1 MNYCLQLPPWWHVC
15 LRIEFGALI
24 SCICVLRQWNKRAR
38 GMRASWL
45 LDMTYILEL
54 HRSYKSTQPTP
65 MVAWFVDISNQSMNL
80 RLGFLH
86 QMCPHPRPSPF
97 LCHVHACT
105 CGEEEDKGY
114 ARHFWSINPSDSG
127 TWWVWLWLWTHWAAH
142 TFAPQLSSFVNTQLI
157 LSTLCLRVLFRHSKL
172 GSPLASFSNMVSHF
186 LFCFFQE
193 WQIIPP
199 FTLWPWIV
207 LSPPNDVSLQVWY
220 INFFSPNKQLINHSI
235 LLVFYLN

>member
-1 MNYCLQLPPWWHVC
+1 MRKETVGFVVLFTYEDNLLGLNYCLQLPPWCHVC

-54 HRSYKSTQPTP
+54 HRSYKSKQPTP

-114 ARHFWSINPSDSG
+114 A
-127 TWWVWLWLWTHWAAH
+127 LTHGY
-142 TFAPQLSSFVNTQLI
+142 N
-157 LSTLCLRVLFRHSKL
+157 
-172 GSPLASFSNMVSHF
+172 SPLLEHQSIRQWDVVGMVM
-186 LFCFFQE
+186 
-193 WQIIPP
+193 
-199 FTLWPWIV
+199 V
-207 LSPPNDVSLQVWY
+207 MDSLGC
-220 INFFSPNKQLINHSI
+220 P
-235 LLVFYLN
+235 YLCTTAFVIR